1 MKFSDYISRLKGDK
15 KIWIVIFVMSFISI
29 LVVYSSTGALAF
41 RRSNGNTSFYIFRQ
55 VMVQLGGFMF
65 ILLMIKY
72 IKVKYYNKYAN
83 LALVAAVGFI
93 LLGILI
99 GRGSGRTIPL
109 GFFSFQPAEL
119 AKVAVMMWVARIL
132 SNTGETD
139 AAKRAS
145 FFKIVGGMLLLTVLL
160 LKVNFSSA
168 VLLMTTAF
176 IMMYVAQ
183 IPARYLGSAI
193 LIALVVSV
201 SLFLVRKQL
210 PEIIYKGT
218 RVETVFNRVDR
229 YISGKDPKQDEG
241 LTQDEFAKIAIYN
254 GGFFGV
260 GVGKGDISNRMSAA
274 YNDFVFAII
283 VEEYGIFFAAFIVLL
298 YLIILTRGLMII
310 KACKRTF
317 PLFLATGAVTLLL
330 LQALVNMG
338 VSSGAI
344 PVTGQPLPWISW
356 GGTSQIFTAIVF
368 GFLLSISAENQ
379 AEMLKQDTE
388 EPGEEED
395 YSEEEI
401 EFPPLNLKL

>member
-55 VMVQLGGFMF
+55 VIVQMIGFMF
-65 ILLMIKY
+65 ILLMLKFVRIKF
-72 IKVKYYNKYAN
+72 YNKYAN
-83 LALVAAVGFI
+83 LALVTAVGCI

-119 AKVAVMMWVARIL
+119 AKVAVIMWVARIL
-132 SNTGETD
+132 SSTGESD
-139 AAKRAS
+139 ESRRKS
-145 FFKIVGGMLLLTVLL
+145 FFKILLVMGLLALLL

-168 VLLMTTAF
+168 VLMMSTAF
-176 IMMYVAQ
+176 VMMFVAQ
-183 IPARYLGSAI
+183 MPMRYLAGTMLIGLI
-193 LIALVVSV
+193 LAV

-210 PEIIYKGT
+210 PEIVYKGT
-218 RVETVFNRVDR
+218 RVETVFNRIDR
-229 YISGKDPKQDEG
+229 YISGSDPKQEEG

-283 VEEYGIFFAAFIVLL
+283 VEEYGLFFAAFIVLL

-317 PLFLATGAVTLLL
+317 PLYLATGAVTMLM

-356 GGTSQIFTAIVF
+356 GGTSQVFTALIF

-379 AEMLKQDTE
+379 AEMFKQDDVSE
-388 EPGEEED
+388 SGED
-395 YSEEEI
+395 DDFAEEEI
-401 EFPPLNLKL
+401 LLSNIEH

>member
-55 VMVQLGGFMF
+55 VIVQMIGFMF
-65 ILLMIKY
+65 ILLMLKFVRIKL
-72 IKVKYYNKYAN
+72 YNKYAN
-83 LALVAAVGFI
+83 LALIAAVGFI

-119 AKVAVMMWVARIL
+119 AKVAVIMWVARIL
-132 SNTGETD
+132 SSTGESEESRR
-139 AAKRAS
+139 KS
-145 FFKIVGGMLLLTVLL
+145 FFKILLVMGLLGLLL

-168 VLLMTTAF
+168 VLLMSTAF
-176 IMMYVAQ
+176 VMMFVAQ
-183 IPARYLGSAI
+183 MPIRYLGGTVLVGLI
-193 LIALVVSV
+193 LAV

-210 PEIIYKGT
+210 PEIVYKGT
-218 RVETVFNRVDR
+218 RVETVFNRIDR
-229 YISGKDPKQDEG
+229 YFSGSDPKQDEG

-283 VEEYGIFFAAFIVLL
+283 VEEYGLFFAAFIVLL

-310 KACKRTF
+310 KTCKRTF
-317 PLFLATGAVTLLL
+317 PLYLATGAVTMLM

-356 GGTSQIFTAIVF
+356 GGTSQVFTAFIF

-379 AEMLKQDTE
+379 AEMFKQDDVIE
-388 EPGEEED
+388 AGD
-395 YSEEEI
+395 DDDFSEEEI
-401 EFPPLNLKL
+401 LLSNIEH

>member
-55 VMVQLGGFMF
+55 VIVQMIGFMF
-65 ILLMIKY
+65 ILLMLKFVRIKT
-72 IKVKYYNKYAN
+72 YNKYAN

-93 LLGILI
+93 LVGILI

-119 AKVAVMMWVARIL
+119 AKVAVIMWVARIL
-132 SNTGETD
+132 SNTGESD
-139 AAKRAS
+139 ESRRKS
-145 FFKIVGGMLLLTVLL
+145 FFKILLVMGLLALLL

-168 VLLMTTAF
+168 VLLMATAF
-176 IMMYVAQ
+176 IMMFVAQ
-183 IPARYLGSAI
+183 MPMRYLAGT
-193 LIALVVSV
+193 LVVGLIFAV

-210 PEIIYKGT
+210 PEIVYKGT
-218 RVETVFNRVDR
+218 RVETVFNRIDR
-229 YISGKDPKQDEG
+229 YISGSDPKQDEG

-283 VEEYGIFFAAFIVLL
+283 VEEYGLFFAAFIVLL
-298 YLIILTRGLMII
+298 YLIIFTRGLMII

-317 PLFLATGAVTLLL
+317 PLYLATGAVTMLMM
-330 LQALVNMG
+330 QALVNMG

-356 GGTSQIFTAIVF
+356 GGTSQVFTAFIF

-379 AEMLKQDTE
+379 AEMLKQDDISE
-388 EPGEEED
+388 QSEED
-395 YSEEEI
+395 DFSEEEI
-401 EFPPLNLKL
+401 LLSNLEH

>member
-15 KIWIVIFVMSFISI
+15 KIWIVIFVLSFISI

-72 IKVKYYNKYAN
+72 IKIKYYNKYAN
-83 LALVAAVGFI
+83 LALIAAVGFI

-145 FFKIVGGMLLLTVLL
+145 FIKIVVGMLLLTILL

-168 VLLMTTAF
+168 VLLMSTAF

-193 LIALVVSV
+193 LIALVVCV

-218 RVETVFNRVDR
+218 RVETVFNRIDR
-229 YISGKDPKQDEG
+229 YISGSDPKQEEG

-356 GGTSQIFTAIVF
+356 GGTSQIFTAIIF

-388 EPGEEED
+388 EPSEED
-395 YSEEEI
+395 DYSDEEI
-401 EFPPLNLKL
+401 EFPTLNLKP

>member
-15 KIWIVIFVMSFISI
+15 KIWIVIFVLSFISI

-55 VMVQLGGFMF
+55 MIVQMIGFMF
-65 ILLMIKY
+65 ILLMLKFVRIKT
-72 IKVKYYNKYAN
+72 YNKYAN
-83 LALVAAVGFI
+83 LALIAAVGFI

-119 AKVAVMMWVARIL
+119 AKVAVIMWVARIL
-132 SNTGETD
+132 SSTGESD
-139 AAKRAS
+139 ESRRKS
-145 FFKIVGGMLLLTVLL
+145 FFKILLVMGLLALLL

-168 VLLMTTAF
+168 VLLLSTAF
-176 IMMYVAQ
+176 VMMFVAQ
-183 IPARYLGSAI
+183 MPMRYLGGTM
-193 LIALVVSV
+193 LVVLILAV

-210 PEIIYKGT
+210 PEIVYKGT
-218 RVETVFNRVDR
+218 RVETVFNRIDR
-229 YISGKDPKQDEG
+229 YISGSDPKQEEG

-283 VEEYGIFFAAFIVLL
+283 VEEYGLFFAAFIVLL

-317 PLFLATGAVTLLL
+317 PLYLATGAVTMLMM
-330 LQALVNMG
+330 QALVNMG

-356 GGTSQIFTAIVF
+356 GGTSQVFTAFIF

-379 AEMLKQDTE
+379 AEMFKQDDVSE
-388 EPGEEED
+388 SGED
-395 YSEEEI
+395 DDFAEEEI
-401 EFPPLNLKL
+401 LLSNIEH

>member
-55 VMVQLGGFMF
+55 VIVQMIGFMF
-65 ILLMIKY
+65 ILLMLKFVRIKT
-72 IKVKYYNKYAN
+72 YNKYAN
-83 LALVAAVGFI
+83 LALIAAVGFI

-119 AKVAVMMWVARIL
+119 AKVAVIMWVARIL
-132 SNTGETD
+132 SSTGESD
-139 AAKRAS
+139 ESRRKS
-145 FFKIVGGMLLLTVLL
+145 FFKILLVMGLLALLL

-168 VLLMTTAF
+168 VLMMSTAF
-176 IMMYVAQ
+176 VMMFVAQ
-183 IPARYLGSAI
+183 MPMRYLGGTMLIGLI
-193 LIALVVSV
+193 LAV

-210 PEIIYKGT
+210 PEIVYKGT
-218 RVETVFNRVDR
+218 RVETVFNRIDR
-229 YISGKDPKQDEG
+229 YISGSDPKQEEG

-283 VEEYGIFFAAFIVLL
+283 VEEYGLFFAAFIVLL

-317 PLFLATGAVTLLL
+317 PLYLATGAVTMLM
-330 LQALVNMG
+330 LQALVNIG

-356 GGTSQIFTAIVF
+356 GGTSQVFTAFIF

-379 AEMLKQDTE
+379 AEMFKQDDVSE
-388 EPGEEED
+388 SGED
-395 YSEEEI
+395 DDFAEEEI
-401 EFPPLNLKL
+401 LLSNIKH